1 VSTPRHVLRWSK
13 ERDKE
18 GVYYAAKLDAAF
30 LMLITE
36 AATALSEKRTFTL
49 LFSDLAFQTKITD
62 VRAAKE
68 YAEKTLGAYMT
79 RFGEGLATLSAAKTA
94 ATKEAA

>member
-1 VSTPRHVLRWSK
+1 MSTPRHVLRWSK

-36 AATALSEKRTFTL
+36 AATAASKKRTCAL
-49 LFSDLAFQTKITD
+49 LLSDRALETKSTN

-68 YAEKTLGAYMT
+68 YAEKILGAYMT